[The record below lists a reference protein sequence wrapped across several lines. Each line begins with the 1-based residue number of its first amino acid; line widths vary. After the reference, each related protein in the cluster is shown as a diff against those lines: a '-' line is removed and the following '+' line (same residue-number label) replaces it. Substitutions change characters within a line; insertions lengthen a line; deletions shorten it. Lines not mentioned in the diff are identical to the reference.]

1 MSVEL
6 ELESIFGQGVLAAL
20 DARMRAIAQEARGE
34 SGDEWLSVKQACE
47 VTNLSAWHI
56 RQFAKKLLAE
66 KSDCVYQPNR
76 GRPPLRIRRS
86 ALTERVGSLG
96 PRRLQI
102 CAALRALSDC

>member
-6 ELESIFGQGVLAAL
+6 ELETIFGQGVLAAL

-66 KSDCVYQPNR
+66 RSDCVYQPNR

-86 ALTERVGSLG
+86 ALRDLKG
-96 PRRLQI
+96 
-102 CAALRALSDC
+102 A